1 MELMPERGPLDD
13 DPNWTCCGDPGCP
26 FAAKCSDAERM
37 DAAWEAYQRR
47 ALVSRTKR

>member
-1 MELMPERGPLDD
+1 MALMPKRGPLDD
-13 DPNWTCCGDPGCP
+13 DPNWTCCGDPGCQ

-47 ALVSRTKR
+47 AR